1 MRRRDDR
8 DDDDVPP
15 AATPNLPLDV
25 IPAIAYLASNA
36 VAVPKITLE
45 TRCYIRDPSCVGTFS
60 NKIKHCVGV

>member
-1 MRRRDDR
+1 MRHGWRG
-8 DDDDVPP
+8 VNEKAL
-15 AATPNLPLDV
+15 AATPNFPLDV
-25 IPAIAYLASNA
+25 VLSMTYLASNA